1 LTIEIEEL
9 PLAGLKLLRPRMY
22 RDDRGYFL
30 EMYNEQ
36 RLKQAGIGPF
46 VQDNLSL
53 STKNVL
59 RGLHL
64 QCPEWQAKLVSVVRG
79 RIYDVVVDIRKDSPT
94 FGRWH
99 GVPLSEEQ
107 HEQLYVPQGFA
118 HGFCVLSETAS
129 VHYKCSTFYR
139 PEQEQTL
146 LYNDPALGIEWPV
159 KNPILSPKDA
169 RGVPLSDLRLP

>member
-1 LTIEIEEL
+1 LSIEIEEL
-9 PLAGLKLLRPRMY
+9 PLAGLKLLRPKVY

-30 EMYNEQ
+30 EMHNQE
-36 RLKQAGIGPF
+36 RLASQGIGPF

-64 QCPEWQAKLVSVVRG
+64 QCPQWQAKLVSVVRG
-79 RIYDVVVDIRKDSPT
+79 LIYDVVVDIRKGSPT

-99 GVPLSEEQ
+99 GVALSDEL
-107 HEQLYVPQGFA
+107 HEQLYVPEGFA

-129 VHYKCSTFYR
+129 VHYKCSTSYR

-159 KNPILSPKDA
+159 KNPVLSPKDA
-169 RGVPLSDLRLP
+169 RGVPLSDLRLL

>member
-1 LTIEIEEL
+1 LTVDVTEL
-9 PLAGLKLLRPRMY
+9 PLPGLKLLRPKVY

-30 EMYNEQ
+30 EMHNAA
-36 RLKQAGIGPF
+36 RLESLGIGPF

-53 STKNVL
+53 STRNVL

-64 QCPEWQAKLVSVVRG
+64 QCPQWQAKLVSVVCG
-79 RIYDVVVDIRKDSPT
+79 RIFDVVVDVRKGSAT

-99 GVPLSEEQ
+99 GVMLSDEQ
-107 HEQLYVPQGFA
+107 HEQLFVPEGFA

-129 VHYKCSTFYR
+129 VHYKCNTSYR

-159 KNPILSPKDA
+159 RQPVLSPKDA
-169 RGVPLSDLRLP
+169 AGVHLAALRLP